1 MFGYSEIY
9 LYKRGRK
16 SARLF
21 PLFIFKIMSRCNQET
36 SQYVFLK
43 CYYEKKNTGRYFDT
57 LWSLGGR
64 VAYSNSLLFGHWK
77 TRSFSIFLNFILMSY
92 NMLLYS

>member
-21 PLFIFKIMSRCNQET
+21 PLFIFKIMSRYNQET
-36 SQYVFLK
+36 SQYDAFLK
-43 CYYEKKNTGRYFDT
+43 CYYEKKNIGTYFDT

-64 VAYSNSLLFGHWK
+64 VACSNSFLFGHWK
-77 TRSFSIFLNFILMSY
+77 TLDLSLFFSTLF
-92 NMLLYS
+92 